1 MPTEAT
7 GAYVDAAINLNALIL
22 LVDIIDSGS
31 LKSAATRNQ
40 MSTSAVSHSLKK
52 LEASLG
58 TQLLRRTTRRI
69 EPTEMGR
76 RLYERGRVIAGEL
89 AQVRSEVSFAGNMPR
104 GDVRLSIPTGLGTE
118 LISSLLIEFKQLHP
132 LVELEVI
139 FENRI
144 FNLLSD
150 KVDVALRI
158 ISSPPEFLHALDL
171 GEVNWVLCASPS
183 YWKNNG
189 IPTRAEDLSRLDI
202 VCAAPVGEK
211 LSVSIQAKNG
221 EQTSLTVKPSLRS
234 DNFSFLKQAVLAGLG
249 VGILPFYQV
258 ETDLVAGRL
267 IGAMLD
273 FRFNVFGRRVIL
285 LTVPDRFRTAA
296 SGALIGY
303 LRQRVSAELAAQA
316 NRFARVC
323 TPERPGCTRPVS
335 SPAT

>member
-1 MPTEAT
+1 M
-7 GAYVDAAINLNALIL
+7 DAAINLNALIL

-31 LKSAATRNQ
+31 LKSAAARNQ
-40 MSTSAVSHSLKK
+40 ISTSAISHSLKK
-52 LEASLG
+52 LETSLG

-89 AQVRSEVSFAGNMPR
+89 AQVRSEVSFAGQVPH
-104 GDVRLSIPTGLGTE
+104 GPVRLSIPAGLGTA
-118 LISSLLIEFKQLHP
+118 LISPLLIEFKQLYP
-132 LVELEVI
+132 LVELEVL

-158 ISSPPEFLHALDL
+158 ISSPPEFLHAMDL

-183 YWKNNG
+183 YWENND
-189 IPTRAEDLSRLDI
+189 IPIQPADLSRLDI
-202 VCAAPVGEK
+202 VCAAPVGAK
-211 LSVSIQAKNG
+211 LNISIRADNG
-221 EQTSLTVKPSLRS
+221 EKTTLAVKPSLRS
-234 DNFSFLKQAVLAGLG
+234 DNFLFLKQAVLAGLG

-258 ETDLVAGRL
+258 EADLASGRL

-273 FRFNVFGRRVIL
+273 FRFSVFGRKVIL

-296 SGALIGY
+296 SSALIGY
-303 LRQRVSAELAAQA
+303 LRQRVSVELAAQA
-316 NRFARVC
+316 DRFARVRLAVPVAQEQSNRA
-323 TPERPGCTRPVS
+323 TPR
-335 SPAT
+335 